1 MARRVHFNNELH
13 KKHRIVLNVSGQR
26 YTTER
31 KCLQRHPHT
40 LLGSEMLT
48 RFFDPIKKEYF
59 FDRDPYLF
67 RYILNFY
74 QCGKLHS
81 SPDDCPVAFK
91 DELDFFGIPIC
102 ELEDCCWYTTNTDEK
117 EKHPCHYAVRKASM
131 KAVHSGN
138 YLDWNKRENKQ
149 GIIKRKKIP
158 ATRSKNFTQPSR
170 SPNHVPLT
178 EKRCG
183 NTRQK
188 SDKRAEFIRA
198 KHSEESENSTE
209 KCSST
214 RKCEINCRCQPH
226 KSKIAQRL
234 FYFLYGLFIVL
245 SVATTTVETIDCDD
259 GVKCLVLYPDLFFAF
274 DATFVAVFTVE
285 FLIRFAWSKKRCAF
299 MKDFFNVIDL
309 LAILPYYISLIATQF
324 VTTDSVT
331 LLITLRVLRV
341 ARIMKLT
348 RGSTRLKSL
357 LYTLRNCST
366 DLLFLYFTF
375 TLGILLFGS
384 VLYFVESGEDF
395 RSIPH
400 SLWYTCVTMMT
411 TGYGDVVPVSVLGKV
426 IGGMCCVCGV
436 VIMSLPIPIMQDKK
450 VIVQN

>member
-1 MARRVHFNNELH
+1 M
-13 KKHRIVLNVSGQR
+13 
-26 YTTER
+26 TEK
-31 KCLQRHPHT
+31 KCLLRHPHT
-40 LLGSEMLT
+40 LLGSEMLSK
-48 RFFDPIKKEYF
+48 FFDPIKKEYF

-74 QCGKLHS
+74 QSGKLHS

-102 ELEDCCWYTTNTDEK
+102 ELGDCCWYTTNTDEK

-131 KAVHSGN
+131 KAVHAGN
-138 YLDWNKRENKQ
+138 YLDWNKQENKR
-149 GIIKRKKIP
+149 GINKRKAIRT
-158 ATRSKNFTQPSR
+158 TRPKNFTQPSR
-170 SPNHVPLT
+170 SPNHVPLPK
-178 EKRCG
+178 KRCD

-188 SDKRAEFIRA
+188 SNNRAEFIRG
-198 KHSEESENSTE
+198 KHSEEGRSSTE
-209 KCSST
+209 ECSST

-226 KSKIAQRL
+226 KSNMAQQV
-234 FYFLYGLFIVL
+234 FNVLYGLFIVL
-245 SVATTTVETIDCDD
+245 SVAATIVETVDCDD
-259 GVKCLVLYPDLFFAF
+259 GVKCLVLHSDLFFAL
-274 DATFVAVFTVE
+274 DATFVAVFTLE
-285 FLIRFAWSKKRCAF
+285 FLIRFAVSKKRCLF
-299 MKDFFNVIDL
+299 MKDFFNIIDL

-324 VTTDSVT
+324 VNTDSVT

-384 VLYFVESGEDF
+384 VLYFVERGEEF
-395 RSIPH
+395 QSIPH
-400 SLWYTCVTMMT
+400 SVWYTCVTMMT

-426 IGGMCCVCGV
+426 IGGLCCVCGV

>member
-1 MARRVHFNNELH
+1 M
-13 KKHRIVLNVSGQR
+13 
-26 YTTER
+26 TEK
-31 KCLQRHPHT
+31 KCLLRHPHT
-40 LLGSEMLT
+40 LLGSEMLSK
-48 RFFDPIKKEYF
+48 FFDPIKKEYF

-74 QCGKLHS
+74 QSGKLHS

-102 ELEDCCWYTTNTDEK
+102 ELGDCCWYTTNTDEK

-131 KAVHSGN
+131 KAVHAGN
-138 YLDWNKRENKQ
+138 YLDWNKQENKR
-149 GIIKRKKIP
+149 GINKRKAIRT
-158 ATRSKNFTQPSR
+158 TRSKNFTQPNR
-170 SPNHVPLT
+170 SPNHVPLPK
-178 EKRCG
+178 KRCD

-188 SDKRAEFIRA
+188 SNNRAEFIRG
-198 KHSEESENSTE
+198 KHSEEGRSSTE

-226 KSKIAQRL
+226 KSKMAQQV
-234 FYFLYGLFIVL
+234 FNVLYGLFIVL
-245 SVATTTVETIDCDD
+245 SVAATIVETVDCDD
-259 GVKCLVLYPDLFFAF
+259 GVKCLVLHSDLFFAL
-274 DATFVAVFTVE
+274 DATFVAVFTLE
-285 FLIRFAWSKKRCAF
+285 FLIRFAVSKKRCLF
-299 MKDFFNVIDL
+299 MKDFFNIIDL
-309 LAILPYYISLIATQF
+309 LAILPYYISLIAKQF
-324 VTTDSVT
+324 VSTDSVT

-384 VLYFVESGEDF
+384 VLYFVERGEEF
-395 RSIPH
+395 QSIPH
-400 SLWYTCVTMMT
+400 SVWYTCVTMMT

-426 IGGMCCVCGV
+426 IGGLCCVCGV

>member
-1 MARRVHFNNELH
+1 M
-13 KKHRIVLNVSGQR
+13 
-26 YTTER
+26 TEK
-31 KCLQRHPHT
+31 KCLLRHPHT
-40 LLGSEMLT
+40 LLGSEMLSK
-48 RFFDPIKKEYF
+48 FFDPIKKEYF

-74 QCGKLHS
+74 QSGKLHS

-102 ELEDCCWYTTNTDEK
+102 ELGDCCWYTTNTDEK
-117 EKHPCHYAVRKASM
+117 EKHPCHYAVRKAST
-131 KAVHSGN
+131 KAVHAGN
-138 YLDWNKRENKQ
+138 YLDWNKQENKR
-149 GIIKRKKIP
+149 GINKRKAIRT
-158 ATRSKNFTQPSR
+158 TRSKNFTQPSR
-170 SPNHVPLT
+170 SPNHVPLPK
-178 EKRCG
+178 KRCD

-188 SDKRAEFIRA
+188 SNNRAEFVRG
-198 KHSEESENSTE
+198 KHSEEGRSSTE

-226 KSKIAQRL
+226 KSKMAQQV
-234 FYFLYGLFIVL
+234 FNVLYGLFIVL
-245 SVATTTVETIDCDD
+245 SVAATIVETVDCDD
-259 GVKCLVLYPDLFFAF
+259 GVKCLVLHSDLFFAL
-274 DATFVAVFTVE
+274 DATFVAVFTLE
-285 FLIRFAWSKKRCAF
+285 FLIRFAVSKKRCLF
-299 MKDFFNVIDL
+299 MKDFFNIIDL
-309 LAILPYYISLIATQF
+309 LAILPYYISLIAKQF
-324 VTTDSVT
+324 VNTDSVT

-384 VLYFVESGEDF
+384 VLYFVERGEEF
-395 RSIPH
+395 QSIPH
-400 SLWYTCVTMMT
+400 SVWYTCVTMMT

-426 IGGMCCVCGV
+426 IGGLCCVCGV